1 MPSIQG
7 IRRNFKKNWALMK
20 RAQRKPNVLMAA
32 ALRDSRADSNLLQ
45 VRFQA
50 TAVED

>member
-20 RAQRKPNVLMAA
+20 RAQKAKCPYGCG
-32 ALRDSRADSNLLQ
+32 
-45 VRFQA
+45 
-50 TAVED
+50 TA